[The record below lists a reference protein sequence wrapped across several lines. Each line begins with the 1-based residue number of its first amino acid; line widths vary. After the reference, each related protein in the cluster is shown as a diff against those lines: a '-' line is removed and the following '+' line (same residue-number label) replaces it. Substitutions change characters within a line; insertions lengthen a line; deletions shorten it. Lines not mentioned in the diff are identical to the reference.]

1 MTTASYKVTG
11 MTCEHCV
18 NAVTGELGELD
29 GVSGVSVDL
38 VSGGTSLVTV
48 TSAEPLDGDAVSA
61 ALDEAGGYEIAGA

>member
-18 NAVTGELGELD
+18 NAVTSELGGLD

-48 TSAEPLDGDAVSA
+48 TSTQPLDGAAVSA
-61 ALDEAGGYEIAGA
+61 ALDEAGGYEIADA